1 MAKRIGVLEPAQA
14 ESESP
19 TWFVKKTE
27 ACRWVRCAE
36 AVWIIKN
43 QVVQKLKA
51 RMKSFF
57 QPRPGF
63 TDGPLGVGNAMP
75 FSRRTDAGQHY
86 HYEIPHAGDIG
97 LWRHL
102 RKRIRVSARSRH
114 NIQILPAG
122 IPVAALGL
130 AGSI

>member
-1 MAKRIGVLEPAQA
+1 MAATDLVPCFYSGQNYYADPPAEHRLRSEVRECKR
-14 ESESP
+14 
-19 TWFVKKTE
+19 
-27 ACRWVRCAE
+27 
-36 AVWIIKN
+36 
-43 QVVQKLKA
+43 QKLGEFRENGKIFLFFKA
-51 RMKSFF
+51 IAAKLNRLW
-57 QPRPGF
+57 
-63 TDGPLGVGNAMP
+63 DGPLGVGNAMP

-114 NIQILPAG
+114 SQQSIAEAIRPLAPA
-122 IPVAALGL
+122 L